1 MKNDKKSVLLYTEWA
16 EPLKSLPLE
25 EKGRIFDA
33 ILSYTENGRMP
44 KFENPAT
51 DKNWMRTSKSGKK
64 QGLNVLRQERAAERQ
79 KVTQMQK
86 SRNNQNNQMIVLIV
100 RILKRTNSR
109 RLQLARPTESR
120 SPTGYGLDAIRCS
133 RLIWPQNSETCGKL
147 V

>member
-16 EPLKSLPLE
+16 EP
-25 EKGRIFDA
+25 
-33 ILSYTENGRMP
+33 
-44 KFENPAT
+44 
-51 DKNWMRTSKSGKK
+51 K

-100 RILKRTNSR
+100 RILKRTNSK
-109 RLQLARPTESR
+109 RLQPDRPMESR
-120 SPTGYGLDAIRCS
+120 SPTGYGLGAIRCS